1 MNATQRR
8 LEGKVALIVG
18 AGQTPGPKMGNG
30 RATALLFAREGAQV
44 LAADQNIASAEE
56 TVALIQSEGGS
67 AAAVETDVTD
77 ESSIQRAV
85 HDCTQRWNRLDILH
99 NNVGISVAG
108 GDAPV
113 TEITVE
119 AFDRIMAVNLRS
131 VVLAC
136 KHALPIMRDQGS
148 GVILT
153 ISSIAALVILYS
165 SAQAGSIRIGT
176 EGAYPPWNAKDESGK
191 LIGFEVELAG
201 WLCIY
206 MKADCTLVEQD
217 WDGMIPGLIMR
228 KYDAIMAGM
237 SITDERMKTINFSQG
252 YADEVASLAVMKG
265 SSLEGMDTPKAI
277 NLSTGGGAAKKA
289 LKTLTAALAGKTI
302 GVQTATIHQNFLES
316 GDVGNVK
323 VRTYK
328 TQDEV
333 NLDLAAGRIDA
344 ALAAAVA
351 FTDYAEKSGKPVV
364 LVGPTFSGGAFGNGV
379 GVGIRK
385 ADTQLLEDF
394 NKAIDSARK
403 SGKISELA
411 IRWFGFDASM

>member
-1 MNATQRR
+1 M
-8 LEGKVALIVG
+8 K
-18 AGQTPGPKMGNG
+18 
-30 RATALLFAREGAQV
+30 
-44 LAADQNIASAEE
+44 NIFKFF
-56 TVALIQSEGGS
+56 L
-67 AAAVETDVTD
+67 
-77 ESSIQRAV
+77 
-85 HDCTQRWNRLDILH
+85 
-99 NNVGISVAG
+99 
-108 GDAPV
+108 
-113 TEITVE
+113 
-119 AFDRIMAVNLRS
+119 
-131 VVLAC
+131 
-136 KHALPIMRDQGS
+136 
-148 GVILT
+148 
-153 ISSIAALVILYS
+153 SSIAALMIFFS
-165 SAQAGSIRIGT
+165 NAQADSIRIGT

-191 LIGFEVELAG
+191 LIGFEVELAN

-206 MKADCTLVEQD
+206 MEADCTLVEQD

-228 KYDAIMAGM
+228 KYDAIVAGM

-277 NLSTGGGAAKKA
+277 NLSTGGGDVKKA

-316 GDVGNVK
+316 GDVGSVK

-385 ADTQLLEDF
+385 ADADLLKRF
-394 NKAIDSARK
+394 NSAINTARK
-403 SGKISELA
+403 NGKISELA
-411 IRWFGFDASM
+411 IKWFGFDASM

>member
-1 MNATQRR
+1 M
-8 LEGKVALIVG
+8 K
-18 AGQTPGPKMGNG
+18 
-30 RATALLFAREGAQV
+30 
-44 LAADQNIASAEE
+44 NIFKFF
-56 TVALIQSEGGS
+56 L
-67 AAAVETDVTD
+67 
-77 ESSIQRAV
+77 
-85 HDCTQRWNRLDILH
+85 
-99 NNVGISVAG
+99 
-108 GDAPV
+108 
-113 TEITVE
+113 
-119 AFDRIMAVNLRS
+119 
-131 VVLAC
+131 
-136 KHALPIMRDQGS
+136 
-148 GVILT
+148 
-153 ISSIAALVILYS
+153 SSIAALMIFFS
-165 SAQAGSIRIGT
+165 SAQADSIRIGT

-191 LIGFEVELAG
+191 LIGFEVELAK

-206 MKADCTLVEQD
+206 MKADCTMVEQD

-265 SSLEGMDTPKAI
+265 SPLEGMDTPKAI
-277 NLSTGGGAAKKA
+277 NLSLGGGDVKKA

-316 GDVGNVK
+316 GDVGSVK

-385 ADTQLLEDF
+385 DDADLLKRF
-394 NKAIDSARK
+394 NKAINTARK
-403 SGKISELA
+403 NGKISELA
-411 IRWFGFDASM
+411 IKWFGFDASM

>member
-1 MNATQRR
+1 M
-8 LEGKVALIVG
+8 K
-18 AGQTPGPKMGNG
+18 
-30 RATALLFAREGAQV
+30 
-44 LAADQNIASAEE
+44 NIFKFF
-56 TVALIQSEGGS
+56 L
-67 AAAVETDVTD
+67 
-77 ESSIQRAV
+77 
-85 HDCTQRWNRLDILH
+85 
-99 NNVGISVAG
+99 
-108 GDAPV
+108 
-113 TEITVE
+113 
-119 AFDRIMAVNLRS
+119 
-131 VVLAC
+131 
-136 KHALPIMRDQGS
+136 
-148 GVILT
+148 
-153 ISSIAALVILYS
+153 SSIAVLAIFFS
-165 SAQAGSIRIGT
+165 SAQADSIRIGT

-191 LIGFEVELAG
+191 LIGFEVELANF
-201 WLCIY
+201 LCIY
-206 MKADCTLVEQD
+206 MESDCTIVEQD

-277 NLSTGGGAAKKA
+277 NLSIGGGDVKKA

-316 GDVGNVK
+316 GDVGSVK

-385 ADTQLLEDF
+385 DDTDLLKRF
-394 NKAIDSARK
+394 NNAINTARK
-403 SGKISELA
+403 NGKISELA
-411 IRWFGFDASM
+411 IKWFGFDASM